1 MFFAVNAVMASVSS
15 SSSSEPE
22 GAASHGDTAR
32 PESVANGGVGR
43 GGLAICYTLGKPK
56 VCLLYNGRSVDESPQ
71 TEESWADPEDAKL
84 PWKNYDKKQN
94 SAGDTV
100 RVPAGKLCLICF
112 NVYRALGILVGCNF
126 FFGLLFEK
134 GHRPRCRS
142 ISYVDGF
149 ESRVQSR
156 PKAGLEPSLL
166 FACKFAVLVCDLFFA
181 VAF

>member
-1 MFFAVNAVMASVSS
+1 MASVSS
-15 SSSSEPE
+15 SSSSESE

-32 PESVANGGVGR
+32 PEFVANGGVGR

-100 RVPAGKLCLICF
+100 RVPAGKLCLIYF
-112 NVYRALGILVGCNF
+112 NVYRALGILVGYNF
-126 FFGLLFEK
+126 FLVCYLKK

>member
-1 MFFAVNAVMASVSS
+1 MSVVFFAVNAVMASVSS
-15 SSSSEPE
+15 SSSSESE

-32 PESVANGGVGR
+32 PESVANGGVGL

-126 FFGLLFEK
+126 F
-134 GHRPRCRS
+134 
-142 ISYVDGF
+142 
-149 ESRVQSR
+149 
-156 PKAGLEPSLL
+156 
-166 FACKFAVLVCDLFFA
+166 LVCYLKRATGLGVGLFRT
-181 VAF
+181 